1 MEEKIKVNFK
11 EKPYGSFKI
20 GDNTIKVKQ
29 WLNISEVAYIINE
42 TCSYY
47 KDLIAQNQSDAVVLV
62 ATISKMNMLI
72 VALATN
78 LDLENIEADTLGGA
92 GIFNIMQEK
101 ILNYNMIRDLVISGM
116 SMIGDGLIIGQL
128 GNIASIDD
136 LEKAQNQI
144 SDYMQND
151 EYSEKVKGLIEVML
165 ANNPKV
171 ANELENMITTGDD
184 NSGDAQ

>member
-92 GIFNIMQEK
+92 GIFNIIQDK
-101 ILNYNMIRDLVISGM
+101 VLNYNMIKDLVI
-116 SMIGDGLIIGQL
+116 IL
-128 GNIASIDD
+128 
-136 LEKAQNQI
+136 
-144 SDYMQND
+144 
-151 EYSEKVKGLIEVML
+151 
-165 ANNPKV
+165 
-171 ANELENMITTGDD
+171 
-184 NSGDAQ
+184 